1 MLICYGEINTSR
13 AQKVDVWD
21 FFPRLVDRDKLV
33 PIIYFVPNLSRQATS
48 YCFPQDDICATFSNM
63 YAICHCFLLEK
74 CQLWKFF
81 ISVYT
86 HSQKVFNC
94 FQNTLNKM
102 SLF

>member
-48 YCFPQDDICATFSNM
+48 YCFPQHGICATFTNM
-63 YAICHCFLLEK
+63 YAVSHCFLLEK

-81 ISVYT
+81 INIYAPYQT
-86 HSQKVFNC
+86 MFNS
-94 FQNTLNKM
+94 FENILNKM
-102 SLF
+102 ALF